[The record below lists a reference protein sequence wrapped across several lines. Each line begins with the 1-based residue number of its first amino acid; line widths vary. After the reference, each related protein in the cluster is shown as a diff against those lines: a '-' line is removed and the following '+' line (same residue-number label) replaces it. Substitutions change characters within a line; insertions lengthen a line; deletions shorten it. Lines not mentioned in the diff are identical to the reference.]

1 MAKKLSNESPD
12 TPEREAPIGAPVDAS
27 ALAKT
32 EATVA
37 TQVAAVVDTATT
49 EPTPPEL
56 NETQAADVAD
66 AAAADAAAGKA
77 ERGEEIEPP
86 DWQKPDYSGPLNIE
100 QAEWRNTRLQRK

>member
-1 MAKKLSNESPD
+1 MAKKLPYE
-12 TPEREAPIGAPVDAS
+12 
-27 ALAKT
+27 K
-32 EATVA
+32 
-37 TQVAAVVDTATT
+37 TT
-49 EPTPPEL
+49 ESAAASNAGSPAADAVPDPAAL